1 MAGRQCADGGTLRL
15 TGTVDLPGA
24 ARDRA
29 QRHEIRQTFR
39 MAGSSDGEIRQVAIW
54 SDVSE
59 RLRQA
64 RTARGISVRAL
75 AGRIGVSPSLI
86 SQIETA
92 KVRPSVNTLYALAV
106 ELELSVDG
114 LMFGP
119 TRDEAAPQDA
129 PAPNPAPQ
137 VQRAGG
143 RASVELAPGAR
154 WERLTRVSE
163 PGVDFLRLV
172 YAPGSSSV
180 PAGTPHRHTGR
191 EWGYLVSGTL
201 HVEVAGERFE
211 LQAGDS
217 ITFASTDV
225 HRLSNP
231 GDVPARAIWFVL
243 GRHYTEAPDGGTSQ
257 ESTAPEGGVTDVT

>member
-1 MAGRQCADGGTLRL
+1 
-15 TGTVDLPGA
+15 
-24 ARDRA
+24 
-29 QRHEIRQTFR
+29 
-39 MAGSSDGEIRQVAIW
+39 MAGSSDGDTRQIAMW
-54 SDVSE
+54 SDLAD

-64 RTARGISVRAL
+64 RTTNGISVRAL
-75 AGRIGVSPSLI
+75 AARIGVSPSLI

-106 ELELSVDG
+106 ELELSVDE

-119 TRDEAAPQDA
+119 AHDDTRTDDGSSPRT
-129 PAPNPAPQ
+129 APQ

-143 RASVELAPGAR
+143 RASVEPAPGAR

-163 PGVDFLRLV
+163 PGVDFLRLI
-172 YAPGSSSV
+172 YEPGSASV
-180 PAGTPHRHTGR
+180 PEGTPHRHTGR
-191 EWGYLVSGTL
+191 EWGYVVSGTL

-211 LQAGDS
+211 LHAGDS
-217 ITFASTDV
+217 ISFASSDV

-243 GRHYTEAPDGGTSQ
+243 GRHYTDAPDHD
-257 ESTAPEGGVTDVT
+257 TAEGSATPEGGAAGVT

>member
-1 MAGRQCADGGTLRL
+1 MAGSPDG
-15 TGTVDLPGA
+15 D
-24 ARDRA
+24 
-29 QRHEIRQTFR
+29 IRQT
-39 MAGSSDGEIRQVAIW
+39 AIW
-54 SDVSE
+54 SDLAD

-64 RTARGISVRAL
+64 RTANGISVRAL
-75 AGRIGVSPSLI
+75 AARIGVSPSLI
-86 SQIETA
+86 SQVETS

-106 ELELSVDG
+106 ELELSVDE

-119 TRDEAAPQDA
+119 APDD
-129 PAPNPAPQ
+129 PRGDDGSSPRTMPQ

-143 RASVELAPGAR
+143 RASVEPAPGAQ

-172 YAPGSSSV
+172 YEPGSASV

-191 EWGYLVSGTL
+191 EWGYVVSGTL
-201 HVEVAGERFE
+201 FVEVAGERFE

-217 ITFASTDV
+217 ISYVSTDV

-231 GDVPARAIWFVL
+231 GDVPAEAIWFVL
-243 GRHYTEAPDGGTSQ
+243 GRHYADAPDHGTSHRP
-257 ESTAPEGGVTDVT
+257 AMPERDVAGDT

>member
-1 MAGRQCADGGTLRL
+1 
-15 TGTVDLPGA
+15 
-24 ARDRA
+24 
-29 QRHEIRQTFR
+29 
-39 MAGSSDGEIRQVAIW
+39 MAGSSDGEIRQIAIW

-114 LMFGP
+114 IMFGP
-119 TRDEAAPQDA
+119 ARDDATLDDA
-129 PAPNPAPQ
+129 PSASTTPR

-143 RASVELAPGAR
+143 RASVEPAPGAR

-172 YAPGSSSV
+172 YEPGSASV
-180 PAGTPHRHTGR
+180 PAGMPHRHTGR
-191 EWGYLVSGTL
+191 EWGYVVSGTL

-211 LQAGDS
+211 LQAGDTIS
-217 ITFASTDV
+217 FASTDV

-231 GDVPARAIWFVL
+231 GDVPTQAIWFVL
-243 GRHYTEAPDGGTSQ
+243 GRHYTEAPDATPLPDATASQ
-257 ESTAPEGGVTDVT
+257 DAAVREGGAAEIT